1 LSNQGPNPSF
11 VLQAKDKVVFEDRP
25 VPKIVNPTDVIVQV
39 QATGICGSDVHYYVH
54 GSIGKFVVK
63 DPMVL
68 GHESA
73 GTVVEIGSAVTNHKV
88 GDKVCMEPG
97 IPCRHCEDCKGG
109 RYNLCPDMAFA
120 ATPPYDGTLA
130 KYYRLP
136 QDFCYNLGKL
146 SVEEGAMMEPLSV
159 AVHAVKLAGVTPG
172 SSIAVF
178 GAGPVGVLIA
188 AVARHGYNARTV
200 TVIDINEERLKFAKN
215 YAATHTFVSKMGPTA
230 QETAQQ
236 IIAESGVEANRGFDF
251 SIDATG
257 AQPCIQ
263 TAMHLI
269 RPGGSY
275 VQTGMGKDE
284 ITFPIAAMCIGEFTV
299 KGCFRYGKGD
309 YQQALQFVQS
319 GKIDV
324 KKLITGT
331 VKFEDALTAFESV
344 KAGKGLKTVILG
356 PQ

>member
-1 LSNQGPNPSF
+1 M
-11 VLQAKDKVVFEDRP
+11 VYEDRP
-25 VPKIVNPTDVIVQV
+25 IPKIEKPTDVIVQV
-39 QATGICGSDVHYYVH
+39 KATGICGSDVHYYVH

-63 DPMVL
+63 EPMVL

-73 GTVVEIGSAVTNHKV
+73 GTVVEVGPGVTMHKV

-130 KYYRLP
+130 RYYKLP
-136 QDFCYNLGKL
+136 QDFCYDLGHL
-146 SVEEGAMMEPLSV
+146 SYEEGALMEPLSV

-188 AVARHGYNARTV
+188 AVARFGFNAATV
-200 TVIDINEERLKFAKN
+200 TVIDINDERLKFAKQF
-215 YAATHTFVSKMGPTA
+215 AATHTYVSKRGPTP
-230 QETAQQ
+230 QEAAVD
-236 IIAESGVEANRGFDF
+236 IVAESGVESNRGFDF
-251 SIDATG
+251 CIDATG
-257 AQPCIQ
+257 AQPCIE
-263 TAMHLI
+263 TAMFLV

-284 ITFPIAAMCIGEFTV
+284 ITFPISAMCIGEFTV
-299 KGCFRYGKGD
+299 KGCFRYSKGD
-309 YQQALQFVQS
+309 YQQALYFVKS

-324 KKLITGT
+324 KQLISGT
-331 VKFEDALTAFESV
+331 VKFEDALDAFESV
-344 KAGKGLKTVILG
+344 KAGKGMKTIIMG

>member
-1 LSNQGPNPSF
+1 MVSGPNPSF
-11 VLQAKDKVVFEDRP
+11 VLVEKYKVKYEDRP
-25 VPKIVNPTDVIVQV
+25 VPIIENPTDVIVQV
-39 QATGICGSDVHYYVH
+39 KATGICGSDVHYYVD

-73 GTVVEIGSAVTNHKV
+73 GTVVAVGPKVTKHKV
-88 GDKVCMEPG
+88 GDNVCMEPG
-97 IPCRHCEDCKGG
+97 IPCRQCDDCKGG

-120 ATPPYDGTLA
+120 ATPPCDGTLA

-136 QDFCYNLGKL
+136 QDFCYNLGHL
-146 SVEEGAMMEPLSV
+146 SLEEGALMEPLSV

-188 AVARHGYNARTV
+188 AVARYGFNARTV
-200 TVIDINEERLKFAKN
+200 TVIDVNELRLEFAKS
-215 YAATHTFVSKMGPTA
+215 YAATHIHVSKQGPTA
-230 QETAQQ
+230 QESAQQ
-236 IIAESGVEANRGFDF
+236 IIAASGVETNRGFDF
-251 SIDATG
+251 AIDATG
-257 AQPCIQ
+257 AQSCIQ

-275 VQTGMGKDE
+275 VQTGMGEDE

-299 KGCFRYGKGD
+299 KGCFRYCKGD
-309 YQQALQFVQS
+309 YELALMFVQT

-324 KKLITGT
+324 KRLITGT
-331 VKFEDALTAFESV
+331 VKFEDALDAFESV
-344 KAGKGLKTVILG
+344 KAGKGLKTIILG